1 MTKEEAIQFE
11 DTLSSIVTNAKKLWQ
26 EARSALYDYEAE
38 QIVFPYNV
46 VDRCNL
52 IAKHVEKLKP
62 YCIEFIAGED
72 EQD

>member
-1 MTKEEAIQFE
+1 MNKEDMIQFE
-11 DTLSSIVTNAKKLWQ
+11 DTLSSIVINAKKLWQ
-26 EARSALYDYEAE
+26 ESRSALQDYEAE

-62 YCIEFIAGED
+62 YCNRED
-72 EQD
+72 EQEDDS